1 MGRPVN
7 ANSEETKERLLEAAG
22 ELFATQGIGS
32 TSVREIAQKA
42 GVNGALVSHY
52 FGGKEGLY
60 GECVES
66 MYRQL
71 SELQESLLPKIL
83 SAESLRSAIELAV
96 IDGFHLGRKNRN
108 SLRLV
113 MRHILDRG
121 QLPKERF
128 QSVQSPFLATI
139 PALVAPH
146 SMQSENELR
155 WSIQSLVFLVVRY
168 ALSSDE
174 ELDRLNGG
182 TGVALQ
188 ATEEHLTRIAGE
200 ILSLVPTT

>member
-7 ANSEETKERLLEAAG
+7 ANSEETRERLLEAAG

-71 SELQESLLPKIL
+71 SALRESLLPNIL
-83 SAESLRSAIELAV
+83 SAASLRSAIDMAV
-96 IDGFHLGRKNRN
+96 IEGFHLGRKNRN
-108 SLRLV
+108 PLRLV

-121 QLPKERF
+121 QLPEERF
-128 QSVQSPFLATI
+128 EAVQSPFLSTI
-139 PALVAPH
+139 PALLTPH
-146 SMQSENELR
+146 SEQSELELR
-155 WSIQSLVFLVVRY
+155 WSVQSLVFLVVRY

-182 TGVALQ
+182 AGEALQ
-188 ATEEHLTRIAGE
+188 AAEEHLSRMAGE
-200 ILSLVPTT
+200 ILSLTPTT